1 MLTAC
6 RSASD
11 PDYAKRA
18 RTVSLG
24 RESLTDR
31 RTKVCPHFCPQLLGR
46 QDAVIPHV
54 YRPRMAAAMEQL
66 SAAVYQE
73 TTLSYREAEGARIR
87 IAQINGCLMCQ
98 SYRIAEHLPAA
109 LQKMGSDEAPNIG
122 KNRGEA
128 PTEDFYKAVAIDW
141 RASEVF
147 SDRERLA
154 IEYAERISLE
164 PVPLP
169 YDDAFWDR
177 LHAHFDEGEDRRDL
191 QHHNLDRDG
200 AYRARAG
207 TGRRLCAPAR
217 DVGGRARPGQNTRT
231 RCARSHSHAVARRN
245 ARAQAQPRGA
255 MLGRDVAMN
264 FADFF
269 PSSK

>member
-1 MLTAC
+1 MTRIPVLQ
-6 RSASD
+6 
-11 PDYAKRA
+11 P
-18 RTVSLG
+18 
-24 RESLTDR
+24 
-31 RTKVCPHFCPQLLGR
+31 PGR

-109 LQKMGSDEAPNIG
+109 LQKMGSAEAPNTG
-122 KNRGEA
+122 KSRGEA

-177 LHAHFDEGEDRRDL
+177 LHAHFDEGEIADL
-191 QHHNLDRDG
+191 TYSITTWIATGRIVHALGLDG
-200 AYRARAG
+200 A
-207 TGRRLCAPAR
+207 CAIQPATLESELGLGKIR
-217 DVGGRARPGQNTRT
+217 GRAAQGLIRT
-231 RCARSHSHAVARRN
+231 
-245 ARAQAQPRGA
+245 P
-255 MLGRDVAMN
+255 
-264 FADFF
+264 
-269 PSSK
+269 

>member
-1 MLTAC
+1 MTRIPVLQ
-6 RSASD
+6 
-11 PDYAKRA
+11 P
-18 RTVSLG
+18 
-24 RESLTDR
+24 
-31 RTKVCPHFCPQLLGR
+31 PGR

-87 IAQINGCLMCQ
+87 IAHINGCLMCQ

-109 LQKMGSDEAPNIG
+109 LQKMGSAEAPNTG
-122 KNRGEA
+122 KSRGEA
-128 PTEDFYKAVAIDW
+128 PTEDFYKAVAVDW

-177 LHAHFDEGEDRRDL
+177 LHAHFDEGEIADL
-191 QHHNLDRDG
+191 TYSITTWIATGRVVHALGLDG
-200 AYRARAG
+200 ACAIQPAAVGVELGLGKTR
-207 TGRRLCAPAR
+207 GRIAQDLI
-217 DVGGRARPGQNTRT
+217 RT
-231 RCARSHSHAVARRN
+231 
-245 ARAQAQPRGA
+245 P
-255 MLGRDVAMN
+255 
-264 FADFF
+264 
-269 PSSK
+269 